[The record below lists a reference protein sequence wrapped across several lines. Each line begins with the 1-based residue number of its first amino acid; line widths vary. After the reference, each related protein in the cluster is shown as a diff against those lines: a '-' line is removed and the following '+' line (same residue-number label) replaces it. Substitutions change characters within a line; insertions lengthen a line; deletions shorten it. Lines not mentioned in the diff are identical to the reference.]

1 MPAPHRPRP
10 PAVIERLLA
19 QPQGFEFFQ
28 AVRLLQRWLD
38 ADGRGGREPDSGAR
52 RLRFRNSLSMGFPAG
67 EIESLAL
74 RRQGAPAGT
83 DAPVTDPAA
92 VECVT
97 LTPSFIG
104 LLGSQGALPH
114 HYTEQIA
121 RRELYDRDP
130 SARAFLDLFT
140 HRAVAL
146 LQSAWEKH
154 RLHLQHDSGGAQRF
168 LPLVLALAGLGQGPL
183 RARMEADAGGVADES
198 VAYFAGAVHGRGR
211 SAAQVQ
217 RLLSGYLGVP
227 VRIDSFVGRW
237 YALPP
242 QATSALGLRGTLG
255 QDAVMGERVWQ
266 RNLAVRVVLG
276 PLDRRCYLRFLP
288 GGAGE
293 RALRRWFVL
302 LTGVSLD
309 VEVRLQ
315 LRREAVRGITL
326 DATGGETGRLGW
338 DTFLR
343 TEPETRD
350 REDVCYGLLLT
361 PAEPAAAG
369 VEEDVATEELTPW
382 P

>member
-28 AVRLLQRWLD
+28 AVRLLQRWLEQ
-38 ADGRGGREPDSGAR
+38 AGPGGGAR
-52 RLRFRNSLSMGFPAG
+52 RLQFRNSLAMGFPSS
-67 EIESLAL
+67 EIEALAL
-74 RRQGAPAGT
+74 RRRADAAPAECEAGT
-83 DAPVTDPAA
+83 DAAA
-92 VECVT
+92 VESIT
-97 LTPSFIG
+97 LTPGFIG

-121 RRELYDRDP
+121 QRELYDRDP

-140 HRAVAL
+140 HRAVSL
-146 LQSAWEKH
+146 LQAAWEKH
-154 RLHLQHDSGGAQRF
+154 RLHLQYEAGGARRF
-168 LPLVLALAGLGQGPL
+168 LPLVLALTGLGQGPL
-183 RARMEADAGGVADES
+183 RSRMEADAGGVADES
-198 VAYFAGAVHGRGR
+198 VAYFAGAVHGRAR

-217 RLLSGYLGVP
+217 RLLAGYLGVP

-237 YALPP
+237 TALPP
-242 QATSALGLRGTLG
+242 QATSVLGLRGTLG

-266 RNLAVRVVLG
+266 RDLAVRVVLG
-276 PLDRRCYLRFLP
+276 PLDRRRYLRFLP

-309 VEVRLQ
+309 VEVRLLLQ
-315 LRREAVRGITL
+315 REAVRGITL
-326 DATGGETGRLGW
+326 DAADPSTGRLGW
-338 DTFLR
+338 DTFLS
-343 TEPETRD
+343 TGPETRD
-350 REDVCYGLLLT
+350 REDVCYDLPLT
-361 PAEPAAAG
+361 PAEPAAAA
-369 VEEDVATEELTPW
+369 VEQDVATEELTPW

>member
-38 ADGRGGREPDSGAR
+38 EDGSGAR
-52 RLRFRNSLSMGFPAG
+52 RLRFRNSLAMGFPAG

-74 RRQGAPAGT
+74 RRGDEGRGTGAGT
-83 DAPVTDPAA
+83 DAGT
-92 VECVT
+92 VESVT

-121 RRELYDRDP
+121 QRELYDRDP

-140 HRAVAL
+140 HRAVEL

-154 RLHLQHDSGGAQRF
+154 RLHLQYESDGAQRF
-168 LPLVLALAGLGQGPL
+168 LPLVLALTGLGQGPL

-237 YALPP
+237 TTLPP
-242 QATSALGLRGTLG
+242 QATSVLGLRGTLG

-266 RNLAVRVVLG
+266 RDLAVRVVLG
-276 PLDRRCYLRFLP
+276 PLDRRRYLRFLP

-309 VEVRLQ
+309 VEVRLLLQ
-315 LRREAVRGITL
+315 REAVRGITL
-326 DATGGETGRLGW
+326 DSADTTTGRLGW
-338 DTFLR
+338 DTFLL

-350 REDVCYGLLLT
+350 REDVCYDLPLT
-361 PAEPAAAG
+361 PAEPAAAA